1 MSLHTDA
8 QLTEGV
14 STETPY
20 LSHSRVNRYLHCPE
34 QYRLYYVERLRPKIP
49 DAALIFGQL
58 VHQAI
63 AQFFRTGADPADS
76 FANAWELLR
85 NEPLTYNL
93 RDSWEILR
101 ERGIALLTKFLH
113 EEVPRLGHVTA
124 IEQSFT
130 LRITSLDLAL
140 VGVIDLVAELDDV
153 RTVIDFKTS
162 VAAYQDHDV
171 QLSDQLTAYQ
181 LAEPE
186 AEQVALCVFVR
197 TKEPR
202 IDWYISARQPAHLAE
217 YLAKAGLVARAIDA
231 GHFYKRPGRWCGYC
245 DYLPVCLGDQKE
257 VQETL
262 VQVAPRS

>member
-1 MSLHTDA
+1 
-8 QLTEGV
+8 
-14 STETPY
+14 
-20 LSHSRVNRYLHCPE
+20 VNRYLHCPE
-34 QYRLYYVERLRPKIP
+34 QYRVYYVERLRPRIP

-63 AQFFRTGADPADS
+63 AQFFRTGTAPADS

-85 NEPLTYNL
+85 NEPLSYNL
-93 RDSWEILR
+93 RDSWETLR

-113 EEVPRLGHVTA
+113 EEVPRLGNITA

-140 VGVIDLVAELDDV
+140 IGVIDLVADLDDV

-181 LAEPE
+181 LAEPD
-186 AEQVALCVFVR
+186 AEQVALCVLVR

-202 IDWYISARQPAHLAE
+202 IDWYLSARQPAHLAE
-217 YLAKAGLVARAIDA
+217 YLAKAELVSRAIAA

-245 DYLPVCLGDQKE
+245 DFLPVCLGDQEK
-257 VQETL
+257 VDETL
-262 VQVAPRS
+262 VQVALRS